1 MTGLRVWQES
11 LSAPRKVSTCPWRK
25 ARCSNAGVCSVAIPI
40 QFNIQHSPVVYHLH
54 PSNHEIF
61 GIDGKYLEMLVP
73 HIFTRPQAGNTPPP
87 PGTSA
92 PLHSP
97 DLCQYTWRVAHEKHK
112 LCGSGCHGMGR
123 PCQQNLHNRIA
134 MLLCAVAAL
143 PSMIYW
149 KQILWMMYLS
159 CMFRT

>member
-1 MTGLRVWQES
+1 MAGLRVWQES

-25 ARCSNAGVCSVAIPI
+25 ARCSNAGVCSVAIT
-40 QFNIQHSPVVYHLH
+40 IQHSTFTSCLPLAAIN
-54 PSNHEIF
+54 NHEIF
-61 GIDGKYLEMLVP
+61 GIDEKYLEMLVP
-73 HIFTRPQAGNTPPP
+73 HIFTRPQAGNTQPP